1 MNPILVELM
10 NKYKADINA
19 YKFENL
25 VYDSLSKGVF
35 DEIIQIFEDA
45 NLPPKV
51 FSELTSITTL
61 PRTFSISTASMPS
74 YLRKAHF
81 AVWLRKFSQLLEK
94 IIDSRFPKWDS
105 YSSNISIEFSNEEK
119 SKFSLGIETENLFMR
134 TESAIET
141 AVYISEIASLH
152 A

>member
-45 NLPPKV
+45 P
-51 FSELTSITTL
+51 
-61 PRTFSISTASMPS
+61 
-74 YLRKAHF
+74 
-81 AVWLRKFSQLLEK
+81 
-94 IIDSRFPKWDS
+94 
-105 YSSNISIEFSNEEK
+105 
-119 SKFSLGIETENLFMR
+119 
-134 TESAIET
+134 
-141 AVYISEIASLH
+141 
-152 A
+152 